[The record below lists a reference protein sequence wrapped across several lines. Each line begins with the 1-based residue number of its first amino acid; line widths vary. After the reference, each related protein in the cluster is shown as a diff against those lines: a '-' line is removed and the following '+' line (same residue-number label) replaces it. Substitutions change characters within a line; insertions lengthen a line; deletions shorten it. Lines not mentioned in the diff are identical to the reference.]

1 MATAAIK
8 LSAETACRLCR
19 SRAVKTKGQWLKA
32 KDMNY
37 TETLDY
43 LFTAMPSF
51 QQVGGDAYK
60 PGLERIAE
68 FCRTI
73 GNPQRSYFVIHIAG
87 TNGKGSVSNM
97 LAAVLQ
103 QAGYQTGL
111 FTSPHLTDFRERI
124 RVNGEMIPKQ
134 KVVNFVDRYKAE
146 MERLQLSFFEMTT
159 AMAFDYF
166 AQSDVEVAVIE
177 TGLGGR
183 LDATNIVQPLISVIT
198 NIGLEHTEYLGNSLP
213 KIAREKG
220 GIIKKCT
227 PVVVGEKNPN
237 YNLVLEEIAEDLR
250 SELIY
255 ANEAF
260 TLEDSY
266 YEDDKQVVTMT
277 RTRDGYPYQLRLD
290 LLGEY
295 QRQNLVTA
303 ASVLDKLHE
312 ATPLSISRRAFVE
325 GVREVSKLTSFRGRW
340 QVLSQEPLVVC
351 DTGHNEHGIA
361 EVAKQLASRT
371 NSGKLFC
378 VMGFC
383 GDKEFD
389 KMVALMPKDAHYIF
403 TQASIRRAA
412 SLDKISEVATSL
424 SLDFEIAETVAEAM
438 AKAQSQLSAEDMLFV
453 GGSTFVVAEALNL

>member
-1 MATAAIK
+1 
-8 LSAETACRLCR
+8 
-19 SRAVKTKGQWLKA
+19 
-32 KDMNY
+32 MNY

-43 LFTAMPSF
+43 LFSSMPSF

-60 PGLERIAE
+60 PGLERISE
-68 FCRTI
+68 FCRSI
-73 GNPQRSYFVIHIAG
+73 GNPQRNYFVIHVAG
-87 TNGKGSVSNM
+87 TNGKGSISNM

-103 QAGYQTGL
+103 QAGYHTGL

-134 KVVNFVDRYKAE
+134 KVVNFVDRYRSD

-183 LDATNIVQPLISVIT
+183 LDATNIVQPILSVIT

-227 PVVVGEKNPN
+227 PVVVGEKNSN
-237 YNLVLEEIAEDLR
+237 YNLVLEEIAQDLR
-250 SELIY
+250 SEITY
-255 ANEAF
+255 AEEAF
-260 TLEDSY
+260 SLGECGF
-266 YEDDKQVVTMT
+266 EGGKQVVTMT
-277 RTRDGYPYQLRLD
+277 RMRDGYPYQLRLD

-295 QRQNLVTA
+295 QRKNLATVATA
-303 ASVLDKLHE
+303 LDILHE
-312 ATPLSISRRAFVE
+312 STPLSISRRAFVE
-325 GVREVSKLTSFRGRW
+325 GVRYVSKLTSFRGRW
-340 QVLSQEPLVVC
+340 QVLSDKPFIVC
-351 DTGHNEHGIA
+351 DTAHNEHGIA
-361 EVAKQLASRT
+361 EVAKQLQART
-371 NSGKLFC
+371 NSGRLLC

-383 GDKEFD
+383 EDKEFS
-389 KMVALMPKDAHYIF
+389 KMLALMPSDAHYIF

-412 SLDKISEVATSL
+412 SLEKISDVASSL
-424 SLDFEIAETVAEAM
+424 NLDFELVPTVAEAL
-438 AKAQSQLSAEDMLFV
+438 AKAHEQLADEDMLYI
-453 GGSTFVVAEALNL
+453 GGSTFVVAEVLE

>member
-1 MATAAIK
+1 
-8 LSAETACRLCR
+8 
-19 SRAVKTKGQWLKA
+19 
-32 KDMNY
+32 MNY

-43 LFTAMPSF
+43 LFSSMPSF
-51 QQVGGDAYK
+51 QQVGGNAYK
-60 PGLERIAE
+60 PGLERITE
-68 FCRTI
+68 FCRMI
-73 GNPQRSYFVIHIAG
+73 GNPQRSYFVIHVAG
-87 TNGKGSVSNM
+87 TNGKGSVSNI

-134 KVVNFVDRYKAE
+134 KVVNFVDRYKTE
-146 MERLQLSFFEMTT
+146 MEHLQLSFFEMTT

-227 PVVVGEKNPN
+227 PVVVGEKNSS
-237 YNLVLEEIAEDLR
+237 YNLVLEEIASDLR

-260 TLEDSY
+260 RLGECHY
-266 YEDDKQVVTMT
+266 NEDKQVVTMM
-277 RTRDGYPYQLRLD
+277 RTRDNYPYQVRLD

-295 QRQNLVTA
+295 QRQNLATA
-303 ASVLDKLHE
+303 ATVLDKLHE
-312 ATPLSISRRAFVE
+312 SSPLSISRRAFVE

-340 QVLSQEPLVVC
+340 QVISREPMVVC
-351 DTGHNEHGIA
+351 DTGHNEHGLT
-361 EVAKQLASRT
+361 EVAKQLNVRT
-371 NSGKLFC
+371 NSGKL
-378 VMGFC
+378 VAIMGFC
-383 GDKEFD
+383 DDKEFD
-389 KMVALMPKDAHYIF
+389 KMLDLMPKDAHYIF

-412 SLDKISEVATSL
+412 SLDKIATVATSL
-424 SLDFEIAETVAEAM
+424 SLDFEVAPTIAEAL
-438 AKAQSQLSAEDMLFV
+438 AKAQSQLSAEDMLFI
-453 GGSTFVVAEALNL
+453 GGSTFVVAEALDII

>member
-1 MATAAIK
+1 
-8 LSAETACRLCR
+8 
-19 SRAVKTKGQWLKA
+19 
-32 KDMNY
+32 
-37 TETLDY
+37 
-43 LFTAMPSF
+43 MPSF

-68 FCRTI
+68 FCRSI
-73 GNPQRSYFVIHIAG
+73 GNPQRNYFVIHIAG

-124 RVNGEMIPKQ
+124 RVNGEMISKQ

-146 MERLQLSFFEMTT
+146 MERMQLSFFEMTT
-159 AMAFDYF
+159 AMAFDFF

-183 LDATNIVQPLISVIT
+183 LDATNIVQPILSIIT
-198 NIGLEHTEYLGNSLP
+198 NIGLEHTEYLGDSLP

-227 PVVVGEKNPN
+227 PVVVGEKNTN
-237 YNLVLEEIAEDLR
+237 YHLVLDEIAADMR
-250 SELIY
+250 SEITY

-260 TLEDSY
+260 SLGECGFADG
-266 YEDDKQVVTMT
+266 KQVVTLN
-277 RTRDGYPYQLRLD
+277 RTRDGYPYRLRLD

-295 QRQNLVTA
+295 QRHNLATVATA
-303 ASVLDKLHE
+303 LDILHE
-312 ATPLSISRRAFVE
+312 STPLSISRRAFVE
-325 GVREVSKLTSFRGRW
+325 GVREVTQLTSFRGRW
-340 QVLSQEPLVVC
+340 QVLSDKPLVVC
-351 DTGHNEHGIA
+351 DTAHNEHGIT
-361 EVAKQLASRT
+361 EVAKQLKSRT
-371 NSGKLFC
+371 NSGKLLC

-383 GDKEFD
+383 EDKDFS
-389 KMVALMPKDAHYIF
+389 KMLALMPSDAHYIF

-412 SLDKISEVATSL
+412 SPEAIAEIASSL
-424 SLDFEIAETVAEAM
+424 NLDFEVAPTVAEAV
-438 AKAQSQLSAEDMLFV
+438 ATAQKQLSEQDMLFI
-453 GGSTFVVAEALNL
+453 GGSTFVVAEFLEL

>member
-1 MATAAIK
+1 
-8 LSAETACRLCR
+8 
-19 SRAVKTKGQWLKA
+19 
-32 KDMNY
+32 MNY

-43 LFTAMPSF
+43 LFSSMPSF

-68 FCRTI
+68 FCRSI
-73 GNPQRSYFVIHIAG
+73 GNPQRNYFVIHVAG

-134 KVVNFVDRYKAE
+134 KVVNFVDRHKAE
-146 MERLQLSFFEMTT
+146 MKRLQLSFFEMTT

-183 LDATNIVQPLISVIT
+183 LDATNIVQPVISVIT

-227 PVVVGEKNPN
+227 PVVVGEKNSN
-237 YNLVLEEIAEDLR
+237 YNLVLEEIASDLR

-260 TLEDSY
+260 TLGECGF
-266 YEDDKQVVTMT
+266 EGNKQVVTLN

-295 QRQNLVTA
+295 QRQNLATVA
-303 ASVLDKLHE
+303 AVLDTLHE
-312 ATPLSISRRAFVE
+312 TTPLSISRRAFVE
-325 GVREVSKLTSFRGRW
+325 GVRDVAQLTSFRGRW
-340 QVLSQEPLVVC
+340 QVLSEKPLVVC

-361 EVAKQLASRT
+361 EVAKQLNGRT
-371 NSGKLFC
+371 NSGKLLC

-383 GDKEFD
+383 EDKDFS
-389 KMVALMPKDAHYIF
+389 KMLAQMPSDAHYIF

-412 SLDKISEVATSL
+412 SVEKITEVATAIG
-424 SLDFEIAETVAEAM
+424 LDFEVAPSVDEAL
-438 AKAQSQLSAEDMLFV
+438 AKAQQQFADEDMLFI
-453 GGSTFVVAEALNL
+453 GGSTFVVAEVLEKM

>member
-1 MATAAIK
+1 
-8 LSAETACRLCR
+8 
-19 SRAVKTKGQWLKA
+19 
-32 KDMNY
+32 MNY

-43 LFTAMPSF
+43 LFTSMPSF

-68 FCRTI
+68 FCRSI
-73 GNPQRSYFVIHIAG
+73 GNPQRSYFIIHVAG

-111 FTSPHLTDFRERI
+111 FTSPHLIDFRERI

-134 KVVNFVDRYKAE
+134 KVVNFVDRHKAE

-183 LDATNIVQPLISVIT
+183 LDATNLVQPLVSVIT
-198 NIGLEHTEYLGNSLP
+198 NIGLEHTEYLGDSLP

-237 YNLVLEEIAEDLR
+237 YNLVLEEIAADLN
-250 SELIY
+250 SDLIY
-255 ANEAF
+255 ADEAF
-260 TLEDSY
+260 VLEESY
-266 YEDDKQVVTMT
+266 HDGDKQVVTMT
-277 RTRDGYPYQLRLD
+277 RTRDNYPYQVRLD

-295 QRQNLVTA
+295 QRANLATA
-303 ASVLDKLHE
+303 ATVLDVLHGR
-312 ATPLSISRRAFVE
+312 TPLSISRRAFVE
-325 GVREVSKLTSFRGRW
+325 GLREVSQLTSFRGRW
-340 QVLSQEPLVVC
+340 QILSSKPLVVC
-351 DTGHNEHGIA
+351 DTGHNEHGIN
-361 EVAKQLASRT
+361 EVARQLKART
-371 NSGKLFC
+371 NSGKLLC

-383 GDKEFD
+383 EDKDFS
-389 KMVALMPKDAHYIF
+389 KMVAAMPQDAHYIF
-403 TQASIRRAA
+403 TKASIRRAA
-412 SLDKISEVATSL
+412 SLEKIAEVATAL
-424 SLDFEIAETVAEAM
+424 SLDFELTESVAEALEV
-438 AKAQSQLSAEDMLFV
+438 AQAQLTEEDMLFI
-453 GGSTFVVAEALNL
+453 GGSTFIVAEALEKGVF

>member
-1 MATAAIK
+1 
-8 LSAETACRLCR
+8 
-19 SRAVKTKGQWLKA
+19 
-32 KDMNY
+32 
-37 TETLDY
+37 
-43 LFTAMPSF
+43 MPSF

-68 FCRTI
+68 FCRSI
-73 GNPQRSYFVIHIAG
+73 GNPQRNYFVIHIAG

-124 RVNGEMIPKQ
+124 RVNGEMISKQ

-146 MERLQLSFFEMTT
+146 MERMQLSFFEMTT
-159 AMAFDYF
+159 AMAFDFF

-183 LDATNIVQPLISVIT
+183 LDATNIVQPILSIIT
-198 NIGLEHTEYLGNSLP
+198 NIGLEHTEYLGDSLP

-227 PVVVGEKNPN
+227 PVVVGEKNTN
-237 YNLVLEEIAEDLR
+237 YHLVLDEIATDMR
-250 SELIY
+250 SEITY

-260 TLEDSY
+260 TLGECGFADG
-266 YEDDKQVVTMT
+266 KQVVTLN
-277 RTRDGYPYQLRLD
+277 RTRDGYPYRLRLD

-295 QRQNLVTA
+295 QRHNLATVATA
-303 ASVLDKLHE
+303 LDILHE
-312 ATPLSISRRAFVE
+312 STPLSISRRAFVE
-325 GVREVSKLTSFRGRW
+325 GVREVTQLTSFRGRW
-340 QVLSQEPLVVC
+340 QVLSDKPLVVC
-351 DTGHNEHGIA
+351 DTAHNEHGIT
-361 EVAKQLASRT
+361 EVAEQLKSRT
-371 NSGKLFC
+371 NSGKLLC

-383 GDKEFD
+383 EDKDFS
-389 KMVALMPKDAHYIF
+389 KMLALMPSDAHYIF

-412 SLDKISEVATSL
+412 SPEAIAEVASSL
-424 SLDFEIAETVAEAM
+424 NLDFEVVPTVAEAV
-438 AKAQSQLSAEDMLFV
+438 ATAQKQLSEQDMLFI
-453 GGSTFVVAEALNL
+453 GGSTFVVAEFLEL

>member
-1 MATAAIK
+1 
-8 LSAETACRLCR
+8 
-19 SRAVKTKGQWLKA
+19 
-32 KDMNY
+32 
-37 TETLDY
+37 
-43 LFTAMPSF
+43 MPSF

-68 FCRTI
+68 FCRSI
-73 GNPQRSYFVIHIAG
+73 GNPQRNYFVIHIAG

-124 RVNGEMIPKQ
+124 RVNGEMISKQ

-146 MERLQLSFFEMTT
+146 MERMQLSFFEMTT
-159 AMAFDYF
+159 AMAFDFF

-183 LDATNIVQPLISVIT
+183 LDATNIVQPILSIIT
-198 NIGLEHTEYLGNSLP
+198 NIGLEHTEYLGDSLP

-227 PVVVGEKNPN
+227 PVVVGEKNTN
-237 YNLVLEEIAEDLR
+237 YHLVLDEIAADMR
-250 SELIY
+250 SEITY

-260 TLEDSY
+260 TLGECCFADG
-266 YEDDKQVVTMT
+266 KQVVTLN

-295 QRQNLVTA
+295 QRQNLATVATA
-303 ASVLDKLHE
+303 LDILHE
-312 ATPLSISRRAFVE
+312 STPLSISRRAFVE
-325 GVREVSKLTSFRGRW
+325 GVREVTQLTSFRGRW
-340 QVLSQEPLVVC
+340 QVLSDKPLVVC
-351 DTGHNEHGIA
+351 DTAHNEHGIT
-361 EVAKQLASRT
+361 EVAKQLKSRT
-371 NSGKLFC
+371 NSGKLLC

-383 GDKEFD
+383 EDKDFS
-389 KMVALMPKDAHYIF
+389 KMLALMPSDAHYIF

-412 SLDKISEVATSL
+412 STEAIAEVASSL
-424 SLDFEIAETVAEAM
+424 NLDFEVAPTVAEAV
-438 AKAQSQLSAEDMLFV
+438 ATAQKQLSEQDMLFI
-453 GGSTFVVAEALNL
+453 GGSTFVVAEFLEL

>member
-1 MATAAIK
+1 
-8 LSAETACRLCR
+8 
-19 SRAVKTKGQWLKA
+19 
-32 KDMNY
+32 MNY

-43 LFTAMPSF
+43 LYSSMPSF

-68 FCRTI
+68 FCRSI
-73 GNPQRSYFVIHIAG
+73 GNPQRNYFVIHIAG

-134 KVVNFVDRYKAE
+134 KVVNFVDRHKAE

-183 LDATNIVQPLISVIT
+183 LDATNIVQPVISVIT
-198 NIGLEHTEYLGNSLP
+198 NIGLEHTEYLGDSLP

-227 PVVVGEKNPN
+227 PVVVGEKNSN
-237 YNLVLEEIAEDLR
+237 YNLVLEEIADDLR

-255 ANEAF
+255 ANDAF
-260 TLEDSY
+260 TLGECGF
-266 YEDDKQVVTMT
+266 EGNKQVVTLN

-295 QRQNLVTA
+295 QRQNLATVA
-303 ASVLDKLHE
+303 AVLDTLHE
-312 ATPLSISRRAFVE
+312 TTPLSISRRAFVE
-325 GVREVSKLTSFRGRW
+325 GVRDVAQLTAFRGRW
-340 QVLSQEPLVVC
+340 QVLSEKPLVVC
-351 DTGHNEHGIA
+351 DTGHNEHCIA
-361 EVAKQLASRT
+361 EVAKQLNGRT
-371 NSGKLFC
+371 NSGKLLC

-383 GDKEFD
+383 EDKDFS
-389 KMVALMPKDAHYIF
+389 KMLAQMPSDAHYFF

-412 SLDKISEVATSL
+412 SVEKISEVATAL
-424 SLDFEIAETVAEAM
+424 GLDFEVAQSVEEAL
-438 AKAQSQLSAEDMLFV
+438 AKAQQQLADEDMLFI
-453 GGSTFVVAEALNL
+453 GGSTFVVAEALPLFS

>member
-1 MATAAIK
+1 
-8 LSAETACRLCR
+8 
-19 SRAVKTKGQWLKA
+19 
-32 KDMNY
+32 MNY

-43 LFTAMPSF
+43 LFSSMPSF

-68 FCRTI
+68 FCRAI
-73 GNPQRSYFVIHIAG
+73 GNPQRNYFVIHIAG

-124 RVNGEMIPKQ
+124 RVNGEMISKQ
-134 KVVNFVDRYKAE
+134 KVVNFVDRYKSE

-183 LDATNIVQPLISVIT
+183 LDATNIVQPILSVIT
-198 NIGLEHTEYLGNSLP
+198 NIGLEHTEFLGNSLP

-237 YNLVLEEIAEDLR
+237 YHLVLDEIASDMR
-250 SELIY
+250 SEITY

-260 TLEDSY
+260 TLGECGFEGS
-266 YEDDKQVVTMT
+266 KQVITLN

-295 QRQNLVTA
+295 QRQNLTTVATA
-303 ASVLDKLHE
+303 LDILHE
-312 ATPLSISRRAFVE
+312 STPLSISRRAFVE
-325 GVREVSKLTSFRGRW
+325 GVRDVTQLTSFRGRW
-340 QVLSQEPLVVC
+340 QVLSQKPLVMC
-351 DTGHNEHGIA
+351 DTAHNEHGIT
-361 EVAKQLASRT
+361 EVAKQLQKRT
-371 NSGKLFC
+371 NSGKLIC
-378 VMGFC
+378 VLGFC
-383 GDKEFD
+383 EDKDFS
-389 KMVALMPKDAHYIF
+389 KMLSLLPKDAHYIF

-412 SLDKISEVATSL
+412 TTEAIAKAAL
-424 SLDFEIAETVAEAM
+424 SLNLDYEVTPTVAEAIST
-438 AKAQSQLSAEDMLFV
+438 AQQQLSEEDMLFI
-453 GGSTFVVAEALNL
+453 GGSTFVVAEFLEL

>member
-1 MATAAIK
+1 
-8 LSAETACRLCR
+8 
-19 SRAVKTKGQWLKA
+19 
-32 KDMNY
+32 MNY

-43 LFTAMPSF
+43 LFSSMPSF

-68 FCRTI
+68 FCRSI
-73 GNPQRSYFVIHIAG
+73 GNPQRNYFVIHIAG

-124 RVNGEMIPKQ
+124 RVNGEMISKQ

-146 MERLQLSFFEMTT
+146 MERMQLSFFEMTT
-159 AMAFDYF
+159 AMAFDFF

-183 LDATNIVQPLISVIT
+183 LDATNIVQPILSIIT
-198 NIGLEHTEYLGNSLP
+198 NIGLEHTEYLGDSLP

-227 PVVVGEKNPN
+227 PVVVGEKNTN
-237 YNLVLEEIAEDLR
+237 YHLVLDEIAADMR
-250 SELIY
+250 SEITY

-260 TLEDSY
+260 TLGECGFADG
-266 YEDDKQVVTMT
+266 KQVVTLN
-277 RTRDGYPYQLRLD
+277 RTRDGYPYRLRLD

-295 QRQNLVTA
+295 QRHNLATVATA
-303 ASVLDKLHE
+303 LDILHE
-312 ATPLSISRRAFVE
+312 STPLSISRRAFVE
-325 GVREVSKLTSFRGRW
+325 GVREVTQLTSFRGRW
-340 QVLSQEPLVVC
+340 QVLSEKPLVVC
-351 DTGHNEHGIA
+351 DTAHNEHGIT
-361 EVAKQLASRT
+361 EVAKQLKSRT
-371 NSGKLFC
+371 NSGKLLC

-383 GDKEFD
+383 EDKDFS
-389 KMVALMPKDAHYIF
+389 KMLALMPSDAHYIF

-412 SLDKISEVATSL
+412 SPEAIAEVASSL
-424 SLDFEIAETVAEAM
+424 NLDFEVAPTVAEAV
-438 AKAQSQLSAEDMLFV
+438 ATAQKQLSEQDMLFI
-453 GGSTFVVAEALNL
+453 GGSTFVVAEFLEL

>member
-1 MATAAIK
+1 
-8 LSAETACRLCR
+8 
-19 SRAVKTKGQWLKA
+19 
-32 KDMNY
+32 MNY

-43 LFTAMPSF
+43 LFSSMPSF

-68 FCRTI
+68 FCRSI
-73 GNPQRSYFVIHIAG
+73 GNPQRNYFVIHIAG
-87 TNGKGSVSNM
+87 TNGKGSTSNM

-134 KVVNFVDRYKAE
+134 KVVNFVDRYRSE

-183 LDATNIVQPLISVIT
+183 LDATNIVQPILSVIT

-227 PVVVGEKNPN
+227 PVVVGEKNSN
-237 YNLVLEEIAEDLR
+237 YNLVLEEIAQDLR
-250 SELIY
+250 SEITY
-255 ANEAF
+255 AEEAF
-260 TLEDSY
+260 SLGECGF
-266 YEDDKQVVTMT
+266 EGGKQVVTMT

-295 QRQNLVTA
+295 QRKNLATVATA
-303 ASVLDKLHE
+303 LDILHE
-312 ATPLSISRRAFVE
+312 STPLSISRRAFVE
-325 GVREVSKLTSFRGRW
+325 GVRYVSKLTSFRGRW
-340 QVLSQEPLVVC
+340 QVLSDKPFIVC
-351 DTGHNEHGIA
+351 DTAHNEHGIA
-361 EVAKQLASRT
+361 EVAKQLQART
-371 NSGKLFC
+371 NSGRLLC

-383 GDKEFD
+383 EDKEFS
-389 KMVALMPKDAHYIF
+389 KMLALMPSDAHYIF

-412 SLDKISEVATSL
+412 SLEKISEVASSL
-424 SLDFEIAETVAEAM
+424 NLDFELVPTVAEAL
-438 AKAQSQLSAEDMLFV
+438 AKAHEQLADEDMLYI
-453 GGSTFVVAEALNL
+453 GGSTFVVAEVLE

>member
-1 MATAAIK
+1 
-8 LSAETACRLCR
+8 
-19 SRAVKTKGQWLKA
+19 
-32 KDMNY
+32 MNY

-43 LFTAMPSF
+43 LFSSMPSF

-60 PGLERIAE
+60 PGLERISE
-68 FCRTI
+68 FCRSI
-73 GNPQRSYFVIHIAG
+73 GNPQRNYFVIHIAG

-124 RVNGEMIPKQ
+124 RVNGEMISKQ

-183 LDATNIVQPLISVIT
+183 LDATNIVQPIISVIT
-198 NIGLEHTEYLGNSLP
+198 NIGLEHTEYLGDSLP

-227 PVVVGEKNPN
+227 CVVVGEKNPN
-237 YNLVLEEIAEDLR
+237 YNLVLEEIAQDLR

-255 ANEAF
+255 ADEAF
-260 TLEDSY
+260 SLGECCFA
-266 YEDDKQVVTMT
+266 EGKQVVTMT

-295 QRQNLVTA
+295 QRKNLATVAT
-303 ASVLDKLHE
+303 VLDTLHE
-312 ATPLSISRRAFVE
+312 KTPLSISRRAFVE
-325 GVREVSKLTSFRGRW
+325 GVREVSQLTAFRGRW
-340 QVLSQEPLVVC
+340 QVLSERPLVVC
-351 DTGHNEHGIA
+351 DTAHNEHGIA
-361 EVAKQLASRT
+361 EVARQLKSRT
-371 NSGKLFC
+371 NSGKLVC

-383 GDKEFD
+383 EDKDFS
-389 KMVALMPKDAHYIF
+389 KMLAQMPSDAHYIF

-412 SLDKISEVATSL
+412 AVEKIGEVAAAL
-424 SLDFEIAETVAEAM
+424 ALDFEVESSVESAV
-438 AKAQSQLSAEDMLFV
+438 AKAQQQLTEEDMLFI
-453 GGSTFVVAEALNL
+453 GGSTFVVAEVLESIAK

>member
-1 MATAAIK
+1 
-8 LSAETACRLCR
+8 
-19 SRAVKTKGQWLKA
+19 
-32 KDMNY
+32 MNY

-43 LFTAMPSF
+43 LFSSMPSF
-51 QQVGGDAYK
+51 QHVGGDAYK

-68 FCRTI
+68 FCRSI
-73 GNPQRSYFVIHIAG
+73 GNPQRNYFVIHVAG

-103 QAGYQTGL
+103 QAGYHTGL

-124 RVNGEMIPKQ
+124 RVNGEMISKQ
-134 KVVNFVDRYKAE
+134 KVVNFVDRYKAD
-146 MERLQLSFFEMTT
+146 MERMQLSFFEMTA

-183 LDATNIVQPLISVIT
+183 LDATNIVQPVISVIT
-198 NIGLEHTEYLGNSLP
+198 NIGLEHTEYLGDSLP

-255 ANEAF
+255 ADESF
-260 TLEDSY
+260 TLGECGF
-266 YEDDKQVVTMT
+266 EGDKQMVTLN
-277 RTRDGYPYQLRLD
+277 RTRDNYPYRLRLD

-295 QRQNLVTA
+295 QRQNLATVAT
-303 ASVLDKLHE
+303 VLDTLHE
-312 ATPLSISRRAFVE
+312 TTPLSISRRAFVE
-325 GVREVSKLTSFRGRW
+325 GVREVSALTSFRGRW
-340 QVLSQEPLVVC
+340 QVLSEKPLVVC
-351 DTGHNEHGIA
+351 DTAHNEHGIV
-361 EVAKQLASRT
+361 EVARQLKGRN
-371 NSGKLFC
+371 NSGKLLC

-383 GDKEFD
+383 EDKDFS
-389 KMVALMPKDAHYIF
+389 KMLALMPKDAHYIF

-412 SLDKISEVATSL
+412 SVEKISEAAAAL
-424 SLDFEIAETVAEAM
+424 GLDFEVAPSVLEALV
-438 AKAQSQLSAEDMLFV
+438 KAQSQLSETDMLFI
-453 GGSTFVVAEALNL
+453 GGSTFVVAEVLDKL

>member
-1 MATAAIK
+1 
-8 LSAETACRLCR
+8 
-19 SRAVKTKGQWLKA
+19 
-32 KDMNY
+32 MNY

-43 LFTAMPSF
+43 LFSSMPSF

-60 PGLERIAE
+60 PGLERISE
-68 FCRTI
+68 FCRSI
-73 GNPQRSYFVIHIAG
+73 GNPQRNYFVIHVAG
-87 TNGKGSVSNM
+87 TNGKGSISNM

-103 QAGYQTGL
+103 QAGYHTGL

-134 KVVNFVDRYKAE
+134 KVVNFVDRYRSE

-183 LDATNIVQPLISVIT
+183 LDATNIVQPILSVIT
-198 NIGLEHTEYLGNSLP
+198 NIGLEHTEYLGDSLP

-227 PVVVGEKNPN
+227 PVVVGEKNSN
-237 YNLVLEEIAEDLR
+237 YNLVLEEIADDLR
-250 SELIY
+250 SEIIY
-255 ANEAF
+255 AEEVF
-260 TLEDSY
+260 SLGECGF
-266 YEDDKQVVTMT
+266 EGGKQVVTMT
-277 RTRDGYPYQLRLD
+277 RVRDGYPYQLRLD

-295 QRQNLVTA
+295 QRKNLVTVA
-303 ASVLDKLHE
+303 TALDKLHE

-325 GVREVSKLTSFRGRW
+325 GVRDVTTLTSFRGRW
-340 QVLSQEPLVVC
+340 QVLSDKPLVVC
-351 DTGHNEHGIA
+351 DTAHNEHGIS
-361 EVAKQLASRT
+361 EVAEQLKART
-371 NSGKLFC
+371 NNGRLFC

-383 GDKEFD
+383 GDKDFS
-389 KMVALMPKDAHYIF
+389 KMLALMPSEAYYIF

-412 SLDKISEVATSL
+412 SLEQIAEVASL
-424 SLDFEIAETVAEAM
+424 LGLDFEVAPTVAEAL
-438 AKAQSQLSAEDMLFV
+438 AKAHEQLTDEDMLFI
-453 GGSTFVVAEALNL
+453 GGSTFVVAEALE

>member
-1 MATAAIK
+1 
-8 LSAETACRLCR
+8 
-19 SRAVKTKGQWLKA
+19 
-32 KDMNY
+32 MNY
-37 TETLDY
+37 SETLDY
-43 LFTAMPSF
+43 LFTSMPSF

-68 FCRTI
+68 FCRLI
-73 GNPQRSYFVIHIAG
+73 GNPQRNYFVIHVAG

-124 RVNGEMIPKQ
+124 RVNGEMISKQ
-134 KVVNFVDRYKAE
+134 KVVNFVDRYKTD
-146 MERLQLSFFEMTT
+146 MDRLQLSFFEMTT

-183 LDATNIVQPLISVIT
+183 LDATNIVQPLVSVIT
-198 NIGLEHTEYLGNSLP
+198 NIGLEHTEYLGDSLP

-237 YNLVLEEIAEDLR
+237 YNLVLEEIAGDLR

-255 ANEAF
+255 ADEAF
-260 TLEDSY
+260 TLGECGF
-266 YEDDKQVVTMT
+266 EGNKQIVTLH
-277 RTRDGYPYQLRLD
+277 RTRDGYPYQLRID

-295 QRQNLVTA
+295 QRQNLATVAT
-303 ASVLDKLHE
+303 VLDTLHE
-312 ATPLSISRRAFVE
+312 TTPLSISRRAFVE
-325 GVREVSKLTSFRGRW
+325 GVRDVRGLTSFSGRW
-340 QVLSQEPLVVC
+340 QVLSEKPLVVC
-351 DTGHNEHGIA
+351 DTAHNEHGIA
-361 EVAKQLASRT
+361 EVAKQLKAR
-371 NSGKLFC
+371 NNAGKLLC

-383 GDKEFD
+383 EDKDFSN
-389 KMVALMPKDAHYIF
+389 MLAQMPKDAHYIF

-412 SLDKISEVATSL
+412 SLEKIAEVATAL
-424 SLDFEIAETVAEAM
+424 GLDFEVASSVVEAV
-438 AKAQSQLSAEDMLFV
+438 AKAQQQLNEEDMLFV
-453 GGSTFVVAEALNL
+453 GGSTFVVAEAIS

>member
-1 MATAAIK
+1 
-8 LSAETACRLCR
+8 
-19 SRAVKTKGQWLKA
+19 
-32 KDMNY
+32 MNY

-43 LFTAMPSF
+43 LFSSMPSF

-68 FCRTI
+68 FCRSI
-73 GNPQRSYFVIHIAG
+73 GNPQRNYFVIHIAG

-124 RVNGEMIPKQ
+124 RVNGEMISKQ

-146 MERLQLSFFEMTT
+146 MERMQLSFFEMTT
-159 AMAFDYF
+159 AMAFDFF

-183 LDATNIVQPLISVIT
+183 LDATNIVQPILSIIT
-198 NIGLEHTEYLGNSLP
+198 NIGLEHTEYLGDSLP

-227 PVVVGEKNPN
+227 PVVVGEKNTN
-237 YNLVLEEIAEDLR
+237 YHLVLDEIAADMR
-250 SELIY
+250 SEITY

-260 TLEDSY
+260 TLGECGFADG
-266 YEDDKQVVTMT
+266 KQVVTLN
-277 RTRDGYPYQLRLD
+277 RTRDGYPYRLRLD

-295 QRQNLVTA
+295 QRHNLATVATA
-303 ASVLDKLHE
+303 LDILHE
-312 ATPLSISRRAFVE
+312 STPLSISRRAFVE
-325 GVREVSKLTSFRGRW
+325 GVREVTQLTSFRGRW
-340 QVLSQEPLVVC
+340 QVLSDKPLVVC
-351 DTGHNEHGIA
+351 DTAHNEHGIT
-361 EVAKQLASRT
+361 EVAKQLKSRT
-371 NSGKLFC
+371 NSGKLLC

-383 GDKEFD
+383 EDKDFS
-389 KMVALMPKDAHYIF
+389 KMLALMPSDAHYIF

-412 SLDKISEVATSL
+412 SPEAIAEVALSL
-424 SLDFEIAETVAEAM
+424 NLDFEVAPTVAEAV
-438 AKAQSQLSAEDMLFV
+438 ATAQKRLSEQDMLFI
-453 GGSTFVVAEALNL
+453 GGSTFVVAEFLEL

>member
-1 MATAAIK
+1 
-8 LSAETACRLCR
+8 
-19 SRAVKTKGQWLKA
+19 
-32 KDMNY
+32 MNY

-43 LFTAMPSF
+43 LFSSMPSF

-60 PGLERIAE
+60 PGLERIVE

-73 GNPQRSYFVIHIAG
+73 GNPQRNYFVIHVAG

-103 QAGYQTGL
+103 QAGYHTGL

-124 RVNGEMIPKQ
+124 RVNGEMISKQ

-146 MERLQLSFFEMTT
+146 MNRLQLSFFEMTT

-198 NIGLEHTEYLGNSLP
+198 NVGLEHTEYLGDSLP

-227 PVVVGEKNPN
+227 PVIVGEKNSN
-237 YNLVLEEIAEDLR
+237 YNLVLEEIASDLR

-255 ANEAF
+255 ADEAF
-260 TLEDSY
+260 SLGECGF
-266 YEDDKQVVTMT
+266 EVDKQVVTMT

-295 QRQNLVTA
+295 QRNNLITVAT
-303 ASVLDKLHE
+303 VLDKLHE

-325 GVREVSKLTSFRGRW
+325 GVREVSRLTSFRGRW
-340 QVLSQEPLVVC
+340 QVLSEKPLVVC
-351 DTGHNEHGIA
+351 DTAHNEHGIK
-361 EVAKQLASRT
+361 EVAKQLKAREG
-371 NSGKLFC
+371 SGRLLC

-383 GDKEFD
+383 EDKDFSN
-389 KMVALMPKDAHYIF
+389 MLALMPSDAHYIF

-412 SLDKISEVATSL
+412 SLDKISEIATSL
-424 SLDFEIAETVAEAM
+424 ALDFEVVPTVAEAVEV
-438 AKAQSQLSAEDMLFV
+438 ARKQLTDEDMLFI
-453 GGSTFVVAEALNL
+453 GGSTFVVAEALE